1 MQGPIEILKEKY
13 KWPRENAVMPW
24 ASCLWMCHCM
34 SSVDVWSETEPEGC
48 EGVSNGE
55 SVSNGETSP
64 SVSGRTE
71 LAVYR

>member
-13 KWPRENAVMPW
+13 KWPGENAVMPW
-24 ASCLWMCHCM
+24 ASCLWMCHYI
-34 SSVDVWSETEPEGC
+34 SSADVWSETEPEGC
-48 EGVSNGE
+48 EG
-55 SVSNGETSP
+55 VSNGETSP